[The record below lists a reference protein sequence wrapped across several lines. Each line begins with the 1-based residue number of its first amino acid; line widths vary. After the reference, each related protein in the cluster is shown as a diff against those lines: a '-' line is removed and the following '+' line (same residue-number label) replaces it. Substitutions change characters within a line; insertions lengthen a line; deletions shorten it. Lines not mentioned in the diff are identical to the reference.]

1 MPAYKIGSGD
11 ITWNDAL
18 IRIAKKKKPIFLAT
32 GASSIEDVKRAF
44 KIITKINDKICIMQC
59 NTNYTGKIENLKF
72 INLNVLKQFK
82 KIFPKAI
89 LGLSDHTPGHSTV
102 LGAITLGA
110 RVIEKHFTYSNKGI
124 IQIIFF
130 NESKIVRE
138 MIERSKELEFALG
151 SNNKKVENN
160 EKETVVVQE
169 DQHIF

>member
-1 MPAYKIGSGD
+1 M
-11 ITWNDAL
+11 
-18 IRIAKKKKPIFLAT
+18 AT

-110 RVIEKHFTYSNKGI
+110 RVIEKHFTYSNKVDGPDH
-124 IQIIFF
+124 FF
-130 NESKIVRE
+130 
-138 MIERSKELEFALG
+138 
-151 SNNKKVENN
+151 
-160 EKETVVVQE
+160 Q
-169 DQHIF
+169 